1 MNTASELFSPYAASF
16 NYSSLHAILGP
27 PRRWKVVVKTQNGH
41 PAPPRSLGLHVGIR
55 NARQYFP
62 RHSNAV
68 ELHMDHLVIVCTLP
82 PAFWDAKPEI
92 FDERLS
98 SWLHSKR
105 DSGKLSN
112 QPSPITL
119 IPNGEGSF
127 RILLMREDRKDPL
140 RMGPSAQVTKVEVLG
155 PVVVPRPAP
164 VEESTLAAIPHQPVA
179 TLKGHDQPAL
189 AANY

>member
-1 MNTASELFSPYAASF
+1 
-16 NYSSLHAILGP
+16 
-27 PRRWKVVVKTQNGH
+27 VVVKTQNGLA
-41 PAPPRSLGLHVGIR
+41 APPRTLGLHVGIR

-62 RHSNAV
+62 RTFNAV
-68 ELHMDHLVIVCTLP
+68 ELHLDHLVIVCTLP
-82 PAFWDAKPEI
+82 AAFWDGKPEI

-105 DSGKLSN
+105 DSGKLGSH
-112 QPSPITL
+112 PSPITL

-155 PVVVPRPAP
+155 PVEVPKPSP
-164 VEESTLAAIPHQPVA
+164 VDQNSALTLALPPVV
-179 TLKGHDQPAL
+179 TLNSHDQPAL

>member
-1 MNTASELFSPYAASF
+1 M
-16 NYSSLHAILGP
+16 
-27 PRRWKVVVKTQNGH
+27 VVKTQNGLA
-41 PAPPRSLGLHVGIR
+41 APPRTLGLHVGIR

-62 RHSNAV
+62 RTFNAV
-68 ELHMDHLVIVCTLP
+68 ELHLDHLVIVCTLP
-82 PAFWDAKPEI
+82 AAFWDGKPEI

-105 DSGKLSN
+105 DSGKLGAH
-112 QPSPITL
+112 PSPITL

-140 RMGPSAQVTKVEVLG
+140 RIGPTAQVTKVEVLG
-155 PVVVPRPAP
+155 PVEVPRLAP
-164 VEESTLAAIPHQPVA
+164 VEPKTPAAMPLQPVA
-179 TLKGHDQPAL
+179 TLKGHDHPAL